1 MTDGAWFDDG
11 ARLHHYE
18 HDGLTF
24 QAFDSDP
31 DDNRSQST
39 DDRPV
44 FLLLHG
50 FPQDARVW
58 EEVAPELV
66 RAGYRVLALFQRG
79 YTAGATAGRI
89 SGYAVRRLVGDA
101 IALLDSLG
109 VQRAHVVGHDWGGVV
124 AWALAAYEPSRVRTL
139 SVVSMPH
146 PRALARSA
154 LSPAQARRS
163 WYVSF
168 FQLPALPERI
178 FEHDDGRLATWMIS
192 RTGLDEAIAASCV
205 RRMLETPRGVWAAL
219 AWYRAV
225 PLSLHYLL
233 RRRPIDV
240 PTMFVWGR
248 ANDVIVE
255 STALRTRREVRAP
268 YEFVPLDGVGHWVP
282 TESPAELA
290 VNLLRHVAGK
300 GPDE

>member
-1 MTDGAWFDDG
+1 MF
-11 ARLHHYE
+11 R
-18 HDGLTF
+18 
-24 QAFDSDP
+24 AFDSDLS
-31 DDNRSQST
+31 NHKSQKA

-50 FPQDARVW
+50 FPQDASVW
-58 EEVAPELV
+58 DEVAPELV

-79 YTAGATAGRI
+79 YTSEATTARI
-89 SGYAVRRLVGDA
+89 SGYTVRRLVADA
-101 IALLDSLG
+101 IALLDSLS
-109 VQRAHVVGHDWGGVV
+109 VERAHVVGHDWGGVV

-154 LSPAQARRS
+154 FSPAQLRRS

-168 FQLPALPERI
+168 FQLPVLPELI
-178 FEHDDGRLATWMIS
+178 FNYGHGRFATRVIA
-192 RTGLDEAIAASCV
+192 RTGLDEVIAASCV
-205 RRMLETPRGVWAAL
+205 QRMLETPRGVWAAL

-225 PLSLHYLL
+225 PLGLLYLL

-240 PTMFVWGR
+240 PTMFIWGR

-255 STALRTRREVRAP
+255 STAQRTRREVRAP
-268 YEFVPLDGVGHWVP
+268 YEFVALDNVGHWVP
-282 TESPAELA
+282 TESPAQLA
-290 VNLLRHVAGK
+290 SNVLRHVAR
-300 GPDE
+300 GPDK